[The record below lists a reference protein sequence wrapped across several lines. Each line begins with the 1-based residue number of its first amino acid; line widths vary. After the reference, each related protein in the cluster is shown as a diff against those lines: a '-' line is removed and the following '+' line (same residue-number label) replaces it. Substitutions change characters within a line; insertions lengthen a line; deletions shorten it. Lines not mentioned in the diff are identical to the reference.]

1 MPTIPNGYS
10 LTQKGADVLNAIRN
24 SASQD
29 FRNFTQALT
38 DAESIRNFGAVIM
51 QMPALQNEFLSVLW
65 NRIAFALVTSKIYR
79 NHFAWAKKGLVAYG
93 ETVEEIFVNL
103 VKVEDYAGAEFDNEP
118 EALLSRRIPDVRA
131 AFHPLN
137 YKKVYAVTTQKQ
149 DLKQAFL
156 TENGVIDLIEKI
168 IQAIFKS
175 AAYDEEQ
182 CFKYLLG
189 LHIVNGHL
197 FPVVLDTSN
206 AVDADD
212 AYKGCAAQI
221 KAISNKLEFLSDT
234 YNLAGVKTNTPKDDQ
249 YLVMNA
255 DFEAAQGVRVL
266 AYAFNEDR
274 ARYMGHTAII
284 DSFGDIDSAR
294 IAEIFANDSTYQA
307 LTEDQLAALK
317 LIPAVLVDKD
327 FFMIFD
333 NELES
338 SEVWNAR
345 KLYMN
350 HFYHTWRTFSISPFA
365 NAVVFVTDE
374 PAVSAVAVTP
384 ATAETTPGVT
394 LHFSAA
400 VTTTNFAPQGVTWTV
415 TGATSDDTYID
426 DHGNL
431 YIGADEEGDSGDLT
445 ITATSI
451 YDDQVDDSAVVT
463 IVTGD

>member
-10 LTQKGADVLNAIRN
+10 LAQNGADVLNAIRN

-79 NHFAWAKKGLVAYG
+79 NHFAWAKKGLVNYG

-103 VKVEDYAGAEFDNEP
+103 VKVEDYPGDSFANEA

-156 TENGVIDLIEKI
+156 SENGVLDLIEKI

-197 FPVVLDTSN
+197 YPVEVNLAGSD
-206 AVDADD
+206 DD
-212 AYKGCAAQI
+212 AESKAAAVQI
-221 KAISNKLEFLSDT
+221 KALSNKLEFLSDT

-249 YLVMNA
+249 YLIMNA

-266 AYAFNEDR
+266 AYAFNRNDAE
-274 ARYMGHTAII
+274 YHGHTAII
-284 DSFGDIDSAR
+284 DSFGDIDATR

-307 LTEDQLAALK
+307 LTDAQLTALK
-317 LIPAVLVDKD
+317 AIPCVLVDKD

-350 HFYHTWRTFSISPFA
+350 HFYHTWRTYSISPFM
-365 NAVVFVTDE
+365 NAIVFVPGAPSITSVT
-374 PAVSAVAVTP
+374 VSP
-384 ATAETTPGVT
+384 ATATVQKGGSIPLSATVVT
-394 LHFSAA
+394 A
-400 VTTTNFAPQGVTWTV
+400 NFAPQAVEWTITTTGVKAGTYIENGVLHIAADETKTSV
-415 TGATSDDTYID
+415 AVKATSVFDGTKN
-426 DHGNL
+426 GT
-431 YIGADEEGDSGDLT
+431 AT
-445 ITATSI
+445 ITVAS
-451 YDDQVDDSAVVT
+451 
-463 IVTGD
+463 

>member
-10 LTQKGADVLNAIRN
+10 LTQNGADVLNAIRN

-65 NRIAFALVTSKIYR
+65 NRIAFALVTSKIYK
-79 NHFAWAKKGLVAYG
+79 NHFAWAKKGLVNYG

-103 VKVEDYAGAEFDNEP
+103 VKVEDYPGDSFANEA

-156 TENGVIDLIEKI
+156 SENGVLDLIEKI

-197 FPVVLDTSN
+197 YPVEVNLAGSD
-206 AVDADD
+206 DD
-212 AYKGCAAQI
+212 AESKAAAVQI
-221 KAISNKLEFLSDT
+221 KALSNKLEFLSDT

-249 YLVMNA
+249 YLIMNA

-266 AYAFNEDR
+266 AYAFNRNDAE
-274 ARYMGHTAII
+274 YHGHTAII
-284 DSFGDIDSAR
+284 DSFGDIDATR

-307 LTEDQLAALK
+307 LTSAQLTALK
-317 LIPAVLVDKD
+317 AIPCVLVDKD

-350 HFYHTWRTFSISPFA
+350 HFYHTWRTYSISPFM
-365 NAVVFVTDE
+365 NAIVFVPGAPSITSVT
-374 PAVSAVAVTP
+374 VSP
-384 ATAETTPGVT
+384 ATATVQKGGSIPLSATVVT
-394 LHFSAA
+394 A
-400 VTTTNFAPQGVTWTV
+400 NFAPQAVEWTITTTGVKAGTYIENGVLHIAADETKASV
-415 TGATSDDTYID
+415 AVKATSVFDGTKN
-426 DHGNL
+426 GT
-431 YIGADEEGDSGDLT
+431 AT
-445 ITATSI
+445 ITVAS
-451 YDDQVDDSAVVT
+451 
-463 IVTGD
+463 

>member
-10 LTQKGADVLNAIRN
+10 LAQNGADVLNAIRN

-79 NHFAWAKKGLVAYG
+79 NHFAWAKKGLINYG

-103 VKVEDYAGAEFDNEP
+103 VKVEDYPGDSFANEA

-149 DLKQAFL
+149 DLRQAFL
-156 TENGVIDLIEKI
+156 SENGVIDLIEKI
-168 IQAIFKS
+168 IQAIYKS

-197 FPVVLDTSN
+197 YPVEVNLAGSDEDAESKAA
-206 AVDADD
+206 AV
-212 AYKGCAAQI
+212 QI
-221 KAISNKLEFLSDT
+221 KALSNKLEFLSDT
-234 YNLAGVKTNTPKDDQ
+234 YNLAGVKTNTPKEDQ
-249 YLVMNA
+249 YLIMNA

-266 AYAFNEDR
+266 AYAFNRNDAE
-274 ARYMGHTAII
+274 YHGHTAII
-284 DSFGDIDSAR
+284 DSFGDIDATR
-294 IAEIFANDSTYQA
+294 IGEIFANDSTYQA
-307 LTEDQLAALK
+307 LTDAQLTALK
-317 LIPAVLVDKD
+317 AIPCVLVDKD

-350 HFYHTWRTFSISPFA
+350 HFYHTWRTYSISPFM
-365 NAVVFVTDE
+365 NAIVFVPGT
-374 PAVSAVAVTP
+374 PAVSAVSVTP
-384 ATAETTPGVT
+384 ATATVQKGYSIP
-394 LHFSAA
+394 LSAA
-400 VTTTNFAPQGVTWTV
+400 VTTTNFAPKAVNWSITT
-415 TGATSDDTYID
+415 TGIKDGTYIEN
-426 DHGNL
+426 GTL
-431 YIGADEEGDSGDLT
+431 YIDATETKTSLAIRAESVFDSTKAGTAT
-445 ITATSI
+445 ITVA
-451 YDDQVDDSAVVT
+451 
-463 IVTGD
+463 

>member
-10 LTQKGADVLNAIRN
+10 LAQKGADVLNAIRN

-79 NHFAWAKKGLVAYG
+79 NHFAWAKKGLINYG

-103 VKVEDYAGAEFDNEP
+103 VKVEDYPGEDFANEA

-149 DLKQAFL
+149 DLRQAFL
-156 TENGVIDLIEKI
+156 SENGVIDLIEKI
-168 IQAIFKS
+168 IQAIYKS

-197 FPVVLDTSN
+197 YPVEVNLAGSDEDAESKAA
-206 AVDADD
+206 AV
-212 AYKGCAAQI
+212 QI
-221 KAISNKLEFLSDT
+221 KALSNKLEFLSDT
-234 YNLAGVKTNTPKDDQ
+234 YNLAGVKTNTPKEDQ
-249 YLVMNA
+249 YLIMNA

-266 AYAFNEDR
+266 AYAFNRNDAE
-274 ARYMGHTAII
+274 YHGHTAII
-284 DSFGDIDSAR
+284 DSFGDIDATR
-294 IAEIFANDSTYQA
+294 IGEIFANDSTYQA
-307 LTEDQLAALK
+307 LTDAQLTALK
-317 LIPAVLVDKD
+317 AIPCVLVDKD

-350 HFYHTWRTFSISPFA
+350 HFYHTWRTYSISPFM
-365 NAVVFVTDE
+365 NAIVFVPGA

-384 ATAETTPGVT
+384 ATATVQKGHSIP
-394 LHFSAA
+394 LSAA
-400 VTTTNFAPQGVTWTV
+400 VTTTNFAPKAVKWSITT
-415 TGATSDDTYID
+415 TGIKEGTYIEN
-426 DHGNL
+426 GTL
-431 YIGADEEGDSGDLT
+431 YIDATETKTSLT
-445 ITATSI
+445 IRAESVFDSTKAGTATI
-451 YDDQVDDSAVVT
+451 TVA
-463 IVTGD
+463 

>member
-10 LTQKGADVLNAIRN
+10 LTQNGADVLNAIRN

-65 NRIAFALVTSKIYR
+65 NRIAFALVTSKIYK
-79 NHFAWAKKGLVAYG
+79 NHFAWAKKGLVNYG

-103 VKVEDYAGAEFDNEP
+103 VKVEDYPGDSFANEA

-156 TENGVIDLIEKI
+156 SENGVLDLIEKI

-197 FPVVLDTSN
+197 YPVEVNLAGSDEDAESKAA
-206 AVDADD
+206 AV
-212 AYKGCAAQI
+212 QI
-221 KAISNKLEFLSDT
+221 KALSNKLEFLSDT
-234 YNLAGVKTNTPKDDQ
+234 YNLAGVKTNTPKEDQ
-249 YLVMNA
+249 YLIMNA

-266 AYAFNEDR
+266 AYAFNRNDAE
-274 ARYMGHTAII
+274 YHGHTAII
-284 DSFGDIDSAR
+284 DSFGDIDATR

-307 LTEDQLAALK
+307 LTDAQLTALK
-317 LIPAVLVDKD
+317 AIPCVLVDKD

-350 HFYHTWRTFSISPFA
+350 HFYHTWRTYSISPFM
-365 NAVVFVTDE
+365 NAIVFVPGAPSITSVT
-374 PAVSAVAVTP
+374 VSP
-384 ATAETTPGVT
+384 ATATVQKGGSIPLSATVVT
-394 LHFSAA
+394 A
-400 VTTTNFAPQGVTWTV
+400 NFAPQAVEWTITTSGVKAGTYIENGVLHIAADETKTSV
-415 TGATSDDTYID
+415 AVKATSVFDGTKN
-426 DHGNL
+426 GT
-431 YIGADEEGDSGDLT
+431 AT
-445 ITATSI
+445 ITVAS
-451 YDDQVDDSAVVT
+451 
-463 IVTGD
+463 

>member
-10 LTQKGADVLNAIRN
+10 LTQNGADVLNAIRN

-51 QMPALQNEFLSVLW
+51 QQPALQNEFLSVLW

-79 NHFAWAKKGLVAYG
+79 NHFAWAKKGLVNYG

-103 VKVEDYAGAEFDNEP
+103 VKVEDYPGDSFANEA

-156 TENGVIDLIEKI
+156 SENGVLDLIEKI

-197 FPVVLDTSN
+197 YPVEVNLAGSDEDAESKAA
-206 AVDADD
+206 AV
-212 AYKGCAAQI
+212 QI
-221 KAISNKLEFLSDT
+221 KALSNKLEFLSDT

-249 YLVMNA
+249 YLIMNA

-266 AYAFNEDR
+266 AYAFNRNDAE
-274 ARYMGHTAII
+274 YHGHTAII
-284 DSFGDIDSAR
+284 DSFGDIDATR

-307 LTEDQLAALK
+307 LTDAQLTALK
-317 LIPAVLVDKD
+317 AIPCVLVDKD

-350 HFYHTWRTFSISPFA
+350 HFYHTWRTYSISPFM
-365 NAVVFVTDE
+365 NAIVFVPGAPSITSVT
-374 PAVSAVAVTP
+374 VSP
-384 ATAETTPGVT
+384 ATATVQKGGSIPLSATVVT
-394 LHFSAA
+394 A
-400 VTTTNFAPQGVTWTV
+400 NFAPQAVEWTITTSGVKAGTYIENGVLHIAADETKASV
-415 TGATSDDTYID
+415 AVKATSVY
-426 DHGNL
+426 
-431 YIGADEEGDSGDLT
+431 DSTKNGTAT
-445 ITATSI
+445 ITVAS
-451 YDDQVDDSAVVT
+451 
-463 IVTGD
+463 

>member
-10 LTQKGADVLNAIRN
+10 LAQNGADVLNAIRN

-51 QMPALQNEFLSVLW
+51 QQPALQNEFLSVLW

-79 NHFAWAKKGLVAYG
+79 NHFAWAKKGLVNYG

-103 VKVEDYAGAEFDNEP
+103 VKVEDYPGDSFSNEA

-156 TENGVIDLIEKI
+156 SENGVLDLIEKI

-197 FPVVLDTSN
+197 YPVEVNLAGSDEDAESKAA
-206 AVDADD
+206 AV
-212 AYKGCAAQI
+212 QI
-221 KAISNKLEFLSDT
+221 KALSNKLEFLSDT

-249 YLVMNA
+249 YLIMNA

-266 AYAFNEDR
+266 AYAFNRNDAE
-274 ARYMGHTAII
+274 YHGHTAII
-284 DSFGDIDSAR
+284 DSFGDIDATR
-294 IAEIFANDSTYQA
+294 IGEIFANDSTYQA
-307 LTEDQLAALK
+307 LTDAQITALK
-317 LIPAVLVDKD
+317 AIPCVLVDKD

-350 HFYHTWRTFSISPFA
+350 HFYHTWRTYSISPFM
-365 NAVVFVTDE
+365 NAIVFVPGAPSITSVT
-374 PAVSAVAVTP
+374 VSP
-384 ATAETTPGVT
+384 ATATVQKGSSIPLSATVVT
-394 LHFSAA
+394 A
-400 VTTTNFAPQGVTWTV
+400 NFAPQAVEWTITTSGVKAGTYIENGVLHIAADETKASV
-415 TGATSDDTYID
+415 AVKATSVY
-426 DHGNL
+426 
-431 YIGADEEGDSGDLT
+431 DSTKNGTAT
-445 ITATSI
+445 ITVAS
-451 YDDQVDDSAVVT
+451 
-463 IVTGD
+463 

>member
-10 LTQKGADVLNAIRN
+10 LAQKGADVLNAIRN

-79 NHFAWAKKGLVAYG
+79 NHFAWAKKGLINYG

-103 VKVEDYAGAEFDNEP
+103 VKVEDYPGDSFANEA

-149 DLKQAFL
+149 DLRQAFL
-156 TENGVIDLIEKI
+156 SENGVIDLIEKI
-168 IQAIFKS
+168 IQAIYKS

-197 FPVVLDTSN
+197 YPVEVNLAGSDEDAESKAA
-206 AVDADD
+206 AV
-212 AYKGCAAQI
+212 QI
-221 KAISNKLEFLSDT
+221 KALSNKLEFLSDT
-234 YNLAGVKTNTPKDDQ
+234 YNLVGVKTNTPKEDQ
-249 YLVMNA
+249 YLIMNA

-266 AYAFNEDR
+266 AYAFNRNDAE
-274 ARYMGHTAII
+274 YHGHTAII
-284 DSFGDIDSAR
+284 DSFGDIDATR
-294 IAEIFANDSTYQA
+294 IGEIFANDSTYQA
-307 LTEDQLAALK
+307 LTDAQLTALK
-317 LIPAVLVDKD
+317 AIPCVLVDKD

-350 HFYHTWRTFSISPFA
+350 HFYHTWRTYSISPFM
-365 NAVVFVTDE
+365 NAIVFVPGT

-384 ATAETTPGVT
+384 SAVSAAAGTT

-400 VTTTNFAPQGVTWTV
+400 VTAANFAPQAVTWSID
-415 TGATSDDTYID
+415 GATSDDTYID

-431 YIGADEEGDSGDLT
+431 HLGADETGDASDE
-445 ITATSI
+445 IEVTATSVFNTAKS
-451 YDDQVDDSAVVT
+451 DTATVT
-463 IVTGD
+463 IV

>member
-10 LTQKGADVLNAIRN
+10 LAQNGADVLNAIRN

-38 DAESIRNFGAVIM
+38 DAESIRNFGSVIM

-79 NHFAWAKKGLVAYG
+79 NHFAWAKKGLINYG

-103 VKVEDYAGAEFDNEP
+103 VKVEDYPGDSFANEA

-149 DLKQAFL
+149 DLRQAFL
-156 TENGVIDLIEKI
+156 SENGVIDLIEKI
-168 IQAIFKS
+168 IQAIYKS

-197 FPVVLDTSN
+197 YPVEVNLAGSDEDAESKAA
-206 AVDADD
+206 AV
-212 AYKGCAAQI
+212 QI
-221 KAISNKLEFLSDT
+221 KALSNKLEFLSDT
-234 YNLAGVKTNTPKDDQ
+234 YNLAGVKTNTPKEDQ
-249 YLVMNA
+249 YLIMNA

-266 AYAFNEDR
+266 AYAFNRNDAE
-274 ARYMGHTAII
+274 YHGHTAII
-284 DSFGDIDSAR
+284 DSFGDIDATR
-294 IAEIFANDSTYQA
+294 IGEIFANDSTYQA
-307 LTEDQLAALK
+307 LTDAQLTALK
-317 LIPAVLVDKD
+317 AIPCVLVDKD

-350 HFYHTWRTFSISPFA
+350 HFYHTWRTYSISPFM
-365 NAVVFVTDE
+365 NAIVFVPGA

-384 ATAETTPGVT
+384 ATATVQKGYSIP
-394 LHFSAA
+394 LSAA
-400 VTTTNFAPQGVTWTV
+400 VTTTNFAPKAVNWSITT
-415 TGATSDDTYID
+415 TGIKDGTYIEN
-426 DHGNL
+426 GTL
-431 YIGADEEGDSGDLT
+431 YIDATETKTSLSIRAESVFDSTKAGTAT
-445 ITATSI
+445 ITVA
-451 YDDQVDDSAVVT
+451 
-463 IVTGD
+463 